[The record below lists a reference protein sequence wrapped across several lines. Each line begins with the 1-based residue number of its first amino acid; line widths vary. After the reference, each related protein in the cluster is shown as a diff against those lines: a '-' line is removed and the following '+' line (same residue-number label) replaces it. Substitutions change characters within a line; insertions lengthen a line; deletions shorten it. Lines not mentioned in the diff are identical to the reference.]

1 MLFLFPHQT
10 GRIFFFL
17 VQRIWNVVRSTKRSQ
32 TFVTFYNSFITIKT
46 NEYSS
51 RPEMTR
57 IRDNA
62 LHKMRH
68 VTKPLSLSVQELCFS
83 PQDKRELLLEG
94 VANKILWQKEL
105 VRHKEGAQLSIPLRV
120 AKGTFK

>member
-10 GRIFFFL
+10 GWIIFFL
-17 VQRIWNVVRSTKRSQ
+17 VQRIWNVVRSTKQSP
-32 TFVTFYNSFITIKT
+32 TFVTFYNSFITIKP

-68 VTKPLSLSVQELCFS
+68 VTKALSLSVQELCFS
-83 PQDKRELLLEG
+83 SQDKQELLLEG
-94 VANKILWQKEL
+94 FANKILLQKEL
-105 VRHKEGAQLSIPLRV
+105 VRHKEGARLSVPLCV
-120 AKGTFK
+120 AKGTL